1 MFQAFIDDSKTDRK
15 LFVLAG
21 YIAPAET
28 WALFSDDWD
37 AELKSEPPLEEFK
50 MSQMLIEPA
59 RCERFYRIIEKH
71 VTSAISVRIDLAAHA
86 RVVASL
92 EWPPGLNNQAEV
104 TGPYWFAYNMI
115 IDYLYRHHSGLRL
128 TDRVDF
134 IFDDQ
139 SEKKHVRDTWDY
151 FKSTGSPELQ
161 RIMGDKPVFKC
172 SHALKPLQ
180 AADLWAW
187 WVRRWFVNG
196 IEDGVVRLDF
206 PWTTRRDL
214 RRLEILADEEGLR
227 KSYGELVRQAWTLF
241 GAKNLH
247 LNRYCC
253 SWPPW
258 RGPWI

>member
-37 AELKSEPPLEEFK
+37 TELKSEPPLEEFK

-59 RCERFYRIIEKH
+59 RCERFYRIIEKP

-115 IDYLYRHHSGLRL
+115 IDYLYRHHSGLHL

-151 FKSTGSPELQ
+151 FKSTGLQNCNELWAINRSSSAVTLSSPCRRQ
-161 RIMGDKPVFKC
+161 IYGHGGC
-172 SHALKPLQ
+172 AAGSSTALKTALYGWPFRGPL
-180 AADLWAW
+180 
-187 WVRRWFVNG
+187 
-196 IEDGVVRLDF
+196 GVICGVLKYSR
-206 PWTTRRDL
+206 TRRDC
-214 RRLEILADEEGLR
+214 
-227 KSYGELVRQAWTLF
+227 VRAM
-241 GAKNLH
+241 A
-247 LNRYCC
+247 
-253 SWPPW
+253 S
-258 RGPWI
+258 